1 MIEELPE
8 FEIQNVEELKEFFDS
23 HRLQI
28 SMLTFEA
35 IKRALNEDLT
45 YMPVMKIKV
54 HDLPLAVITVKRENF
69 DDSLNKCL
77 KNFQEAELYEKCAE
91 IVELLKD
98 ERVS

>member
-8 FEIQNVEELKEFFDS
+8 FEIQSAEELKEFFDT

-28 SMLTFEA
+28 STLTFDA
-35 IKRALNEDLT
+35 IKRALDEDLT
-45 YMPVMKIKV
+45 YMPVMKVKV
-54 HDLPLAVITVKRENF
+54 HDLPLAVITVRRENF

-91 IVELLKD
+91 IVQLLRD
-98 ERVS
+98 ERIS

>member
-1 MIEELPE
+1 MIQELPE
-8 FEIQNVEELKEFFDS
+8 FEIPNAEDLKDFFDS

-28 SMLTFEA
+28 SLLTFDA
-35 IKRALNEDLT
+35 IKKAMDENLM

-54 HDLPLAVITVKRENF
+54 HELPLAVITVKRDNF

-77 KNFQEAELYEKCAE
+77 RNFQEAELYEKCAE

-98 ERVS
+98 ERIS